1 MKNFSNKKS
10 KTLIKEV
17 PDTTPFIKIKDLFPK
32 ERQFEKGDVHILG
45 YIKVHSK
52 MYDKD
57 QYSLLIN
64 YKGVDYFLNVP
75 SWYGSSLE
83 EDFKASEQTAE
94 QYFEGA
100 YIKEIE
106 EFETKFNNNSMNIV
120 IYED

>member
-17 PDTTPFIKIKDLFPK
+17 GENTPFIKIKDLFPEK
-32 ERQFEKGDVHILG
+32 REFEKGDVPILG
-45 YIKVHSK
+45 FIKVHSK

-75 SWYGSSLE
+75 TWYGSSLE
-83 EDFKASEQTAE
+83 DDFKASDQTAE
-94 QYFEGA
+94 QYFDNA
-100 YIKEIE
+100 YIKKIE
-106 EFETKFNNNSMNIV
+106 EFETKFNNNSVNIV

>member
-17 PDTTPFIKIKDLFPK
+17 GENTPFIKIKDLFPDK
-32 ERQFEKGDVHILG
+32 REFEKGEVPILG
-45 YIKVHSK
+45 FIKVHSK

-75 SWYGSSLE
+75 TWYGSSLE
-83 EDFKASEQTAE
+83 DDFKSSDQTAE
-94 QYFEGA
+94 QYFDNA
-100 YIKEIE
+100 YVKKIE